1 MRLVWHASLGA
12 CREAWALS
20 SVLYKG
26 ETKAHRTVL
35 SGVLRELSF
44 GLPWWSSCKENKDFP
59 PVFTISFSEG
69 VFSCCVFAMMGRI
82 AAMWVYEKQSFFHFS
97 KAFFPVWFQFWWEYA
112 LPQAPLLRCHCGTWN
127 GGVRETAVS
136 APWDLCPFWLKC
148 SSAEHEL
155 GVTELSFPKSH
166 RLNADTFVL
175 ALWACANDI
184 FMISFE
190 ELKLTAALIP
200 LHSYSAPIAWRR
212 GGWDWQVCVCQ
223 SPGNASF
230 APLFCSVAVLCQ
242 KWIGLIKNDVVLW
255 WKLVRVF

>member
-12 CREAWALS
+12 CREAQALS

-26 ETKAHRTVL
+26 ETKPQRTVL

-44 GLPWWSSCKENKDFP
+44 GLPCIGEVVAKRTKIFLLSLLYLFQKGFSVVVYLQWWAEVQSCECMKINRF
-59 PVFTISFSEG
+59 FTFQ
-69 VFSCCVFAMMGRI
+69 
-82 AAMWVYEKQSFFHFS
+82 KHF
-97 KAFFPVWFQFWWEYA
+97 FQFWWEYA
-112 LPQAPLLRCHCGTWN
+112 LPQAPLLRWHCGTWN
-127 GGVRETAVS
+127 GGVRETGVS

-223 SPGNASF
+223 NPGNASF
-230 APLFCSVAVLCQ
+230 APLFCSSSLSEVD
-242 KWIGLIKNDVVLW
+242 WSN
-255 WKLVRVF
+255 